1 MAAKRPMKLD
11 SDERDLLAFLER
23 GEWKS
28 VGGGKGERARYARYA
43 RTTLRKNPRLD
54 GRLFSKDLEAMPGE
68 RITPRL
74 LNMRQAAAYLGC
86 SFWTVRD
93 YVLQGLIP
101 VVDMPPLRARE
112 GDRQRTT
119 LRRVLIDRA
128 DLDAFI
134 ESRKRR

>member
-1 MAAKRPMKLD
+1 MLSAESTTNPGG
-11 SDERDLLAFLER
+11 R
-23 GEWKS
+23 GE
-28 VGGGKGERARYARYA
+28 VVR
-43 RTTLRKNPRLD
+43 
-54 GRLFSKDLEAMPGE
+54 
-68 RITPRL
+68 PRL

-86 SFWTVRD
+86 SFWTARD

-112 GDRQRTT
+112 GDRQRKT

-134 ESRKRR
+134 ESRKRRDALQLG

>member
-11 SDERDLLAFLER
+11 SNEKELLASLER

-28 VGGGKGERARYARYA
+28 VGGRKGQHARYAQHA
-43 RTTLRKNPRLD
+43 RTTLRKDPRLD
-54 GRLFSKDLEAMPGE
+54 IRLLSKNLEATSAEHIP
-68 RITPRL
+68 PRL
-74 LNMRQAAAYLGC
+74 LNMRQAASYLGC

-101 VVDMPPLRARE
+101 VVEMPPLRPRE
-112 GDRQRTT
+112 GDRQRRV
-119 LRRVLIDRA
+119 LRRVLIDRS
-128 DLDAFI
+128 DLDAFV